1 MASLGGCSATDKDRR
16 RRRLTLAPATSKAL
30 RASLTSAD
38 GITGEIVGEHRRAE
52 GRAALSR
59 TVALAVE
66 STIRPK
72 PVHGSADFIPFRFWS
87 QPGDDFTDEAAG
99 EDTEDR
105 EDTEDEE
112 DSPSTTEFIQAA
124 KTVGFS
130 VDQLARAERALN
142 ACMAQS
148 PEGVTLARSIVQ
160 TLVKKK
166 TSGRP

>member
-38 GITGEIVGEHRRAE
+38 GITGEIVGEHQRAE
-52 GRAALSR
+52 GRAALLR

-99 EDTEDR
+99 K
-105 EDTEDEE
+105 DTEDEE
-112 DSPSTTEFIQAA
+112 DLPSTTEFIQAA

-130 VDQLARAERALN
+130 VDQLAE
-142 ACMAQS
+142 
-148 PEGVTLARSIVQ
+148 PKG
-160 TLVKKK
+160 
-166 TSGRP
+166 P